1 LIISF
6 ETWQLRIG
14 LEQDGFA
21 SVDATFEVPV
31 GTQVGTADGIVVTV
45 TSQLDGT
52 QNYAR
57 TTLVVIS
64 DVRKMALWVFPKH
77 IFPPKNWGFG

>member
-1 LIISF
+1 MILNSRLYSCLSF
-6 ETWQLRIG
+6 RVGLGPDET
-14 LEQDGFA
+14 A
-21 SVDATFEVPV
+21 SVTASFTVPL
-31 GTQVGTADGIVVTV
+31 GTLVGTADGIVVTV

-64 DVRKMALWVFPKH
+64 DVRNSF
-77 IFPPKNWGFG
+77 F